1 MANHRLSGRCR
12 IAKPRKFLPQHCAVL
27 PCFAQ
32 ALCDHAWSPVER
44 MRSTQGRGSVGRRI
58 YYCRTMLRSLAPV
71 LFVLVWSTGFI
82 VARAVTSHADVQLFL
97 LVRFA
102 AVALV
107 LGIAAIA
114 GKASWVPPKRALKH
128 LAVGAI
134 TLGLY
139 LSVSFWAIAQ
149 GLPAGIMALMGALQ
163 PLLTAAFM
171 LARGRGPSSAAL
183 WLGLFVGFLG
193 VVLVLLPRLESSR
206 FAVGNLAN
214 LGGVLAIVALTFGTL
229 GQKHLSSDD
238 LRVAGCLQNLGAGL
252 VALLAVTTIGSMQWD
267 GSAVLWALLAW
278 SALITSVLAQSL
290 LIWMMRHGA
299 ATHVTALMLLV
310 PPVAA
315 LLAYALFHETLS
327 LLQMTGFA
335 LALGGVVLARR
346 ANPVAA

>member
-1 MANHRLSGRCR
+1 
-12 IAKPRKFLPQHCAVL
+12 
-27 PCFAQ
+27 
-32 ALCDHAWSPVER
+32 
-44 MRSTQGRGSVGRRI
+44 
-58 YYCRTMLRSLAPV
+58 MLRSLAPV

-97 LVRFA
+97 LVRFV

-107 LGIAAIA
+107 FGIAALV
-114 GKASWVPPKRALKH
+114 GQASWVSPRRALEH

-134 TLGLY
+134 MLGVY
-139 LSVSFWAIAQ
+139 LSVSFWAIAH

-171 LARGRGPSSAAL
+171 LARGRGPSSAAV
-183 WLGLFVGFLG
+183 WWGLLIGFLG
-193 VVLVLLPRLESSR
+193 VVLVLLPRLQSSH

-214 LGGVLAIVALTFGTL
+214 LAGVLAIVALTLGTL
-229 GQKHLSSDD
+229 GQKHLANDD
-238 LRVAGCLQNLGAGL
+238 LRVAGCLQNLGAVL
-252 VALLAVTTIGSMQWD
+252 VAVLAVATIGAVQWD
-267 GSAVLWALLAW
+267 GSAALWALLTW

-290 LIWMMRHGA
+290 LIWMMRRGA
-299 ATHVTALMLLV
+299 ATHVTALLLLV

-327 LLQMTGFA
+327 WLQLTGFA